1 MTQHSMPGAYVLYT
15 VELAKRW
22 NVTAD
27 VLLAGTG
34 LKADALADPWT
45 RVPIATLTTVL
56 ERARTLTRE
65 PAFGF
70 YLGLQMRI
78 SAYGLVGVAAL
89 SAPTMREAIELTTQF
104 VPIVT
109 TAVEMRLQVDGRD
122 AALIVEERADFGL
135 ARDTILLATLIGLW
149 QIGQA
154 LSGRDLM
161 GFADL
166 VLAEPDYYS
175 RLLLIGPRV
184 RFNQPANRLLFDAS
198 ILELPYAMADPV
210 GLRLAREQCERVLGS
225 LGLDD
230 PVTTRVRGLL
240 SNGQEK
246 VPTLAAV
253 AKALR
258 LSPRTLKR
266 QLAAEKTSFSLLV
279 DEERRQRALYLLS
292 SPGLSLKDIA
302 DRLGYA
308 NIANFSRAFQRW
320 TGERPGEHRHVGVA
334 NRRK

>member
-15 VELAKRW
+15 MELVKRW
-22 NVTAD
+22 QVTAD
-27 VLLAGTG
+27 ALLAGSG
-34 LKADALADPWT
+34 LHADALADPWT
-45 RVPIATLTTVL
+45 RVPIETITSVL

-70 YLGLQMRI
+70 YLGLQMRV
-78 SAYGLVGVAAL
+78 SAYGLLGVAAL

-104 VPIVT
+104 APIIT
-109 TAVEMRLQVDGRD
+109 TALELRLQVDGRD
-122 AALIVEERADFGL
+122 AALIVEERADFGR
-135 ARDTILLATLIGLW
+135 ARDTILLATLIGIW

-154 LSGRDLM
+154 LSGRELR

-175 RLLLIGPRV
+175 RLLLLGPRV

-198 ILELPYAMADPV
+198 MLELPYSMGDPV

-225 LGLDD
+225 LGLDE
-230 PVTTRVRGLL
+230 PVTARVRSIL
-240 SNGQEK
+240 SNERG
-246 VPTLAAV
+246 VPPLATV
-253 AKALR
+253 AKALHS
-258 LSPRTLKR
+258 SPRTLKR

-279 DEERRQRALYLLS
+279 DEERRKRALYLLR

-320 TGERPGEHRHVGVA
+320 TGERPGEHRHSGGTS
-334 NRRK
+334 RPK